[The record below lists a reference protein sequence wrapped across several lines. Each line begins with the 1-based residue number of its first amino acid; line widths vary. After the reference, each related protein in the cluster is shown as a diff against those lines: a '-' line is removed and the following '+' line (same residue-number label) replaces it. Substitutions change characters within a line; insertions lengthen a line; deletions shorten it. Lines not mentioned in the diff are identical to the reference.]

1 MDDPRS
7 KMNDALKAAMKN
19 KDNLRRDVI
28 RMALSSIKQVEIDT
42 RKPVTPEDAMA
53 VLQKEAKKRR
63 ETIEEAQKAGRSEL
77 VEQEQNELSILEEF
91 MPRQLARDEIVALVR
106 EIIAQT
112 GASSTND
119 KGKVMGLLMPKIK
132 GVADGK
138 LVNQVVQEILS
149 S

>member
-7 KMNDALKAAMKN
+7 KMNDALKEAMKT
-19 KDNLRRDVI
+19 KDTVRRDVI
-28 RMALSSIKQVEIDT
+28 RMALNSIKQVEIDT

-53 VLQKEAKKRR
+53 VLQKEVKKRR

-77 VEQEQNELSILEEF
+77 AEQEQNELTILEAF
-91 MPRQLARDEIVALVR
+91 MPKQLSRDEIVTLVR

-112 GASSTND
+112 GATSAND
-119 KGKVMGLLMPKIK
+119 KGKVMGLLMPKVK
-132 GVADGK
+132 GLADGK
-138 LVNQVVQEILS
+138 LVNQVVQELLS